1 MVLVVPAEFKSNSP
15 TVSAEPV
22 CIAGMHRSGTSMVT
36 SLLKDCGLFLGAEE
50 ELGGQASDNTK
61 GFWEN
66 LNFVRLNEDILAHF
80 GGSWD
85 EPPSFPVSWE
95 LDESVHPLELRAN
108 ELVQCF
114 RSHKFWGWK
123 DPRNSL
129 TIPLWRRIIPSLRI
143 VVCVRNPLE
152 VEHSRFVRGDSMG
165 ASQFQLWQHYYQ
177 QILATTPPTSR
188 IVTHYQSY
196 FEDARAE
203 VLRVAGWLGLEL
215 SAETTERIHANV
227 SGLLRHHHATT
238 EDLRTAGAADEVV
251 ELYLRLCDEAGPV
264 CRQFMEYE
272 SLSGATAHTF
282 SDNTLE
288 AKVRRLDDQLRKS
301 EERLRLVERRNASL
315 EAQLH
320 RVGADLCEAQRH
332 NEAKLHEVRASLLPL
347 MRTLDTLRVVRNRL
361 RSLLKR
367 H

>member
-1 MVLVVPAEFKSNSP
+1 MLVAPGEIKGNSP

-36 SLLKDCGLFLGAEE
+36 SLLKDCGLFLGAEQ
-50 ELGGQASDNTK
+50 ELGGKASDNTK

-85 EPPSFPVSWE
+85 KPPTFPFGWE
-95 LDESVHPLELRAN
+95 FDESVQPLELRAK
-108 ELVQCF
+108 ELVQGF
-114 RSHKFWGWK
+114 NHHELWGWK

-129 TIPLWRRIIPSLRI
+129 TLPLWRKIIPSLRF

-165 ASQFQLWQHYYQ
+165 ASQFELWQHYYQ
-177 QILATTPPTSR
+177 QILATAPVTSR

-203 VLRVAGWLGLEL
+203 VLRVTGWLGLKL
-215 SAETTERIHANV
+215 SEETTENILANV
-227 SGLLRHHHATT
+227 SGVLRHHYATT
-238 EDLRTAGAADEVV
+238 ADMRTEGASDEVV

-264 CRQFMEYE
+264 CRQFIECE
-272 SLSGATAHTF
+272 TQSGATTHKV
-282 SDNTLE
+282 SGNTLDL
-288 AKVRRLDDQLRKS
+288 KVMRLDNQLAKS

-320 RVGADLCEAQRH
+320 KVGADLREAQRH

-361 RSLLKR
+361 RSILKR